1 MSTQKKAVLD
11 IILSHIDRFGDD
23 PVGYTKKSFYTYDPE
38 HAIRAWF
45 IWSIFML
52 AFIPILRY
60 ITLKIIRLALPPN
73 RGKLPDELLPSSKI
87 RTTLTFINGVWALI
101 MWGAYPTMYRESGP
115 LFLCY
120 WAYAFQ
126 CVFFLFTVFPRYR
139 SLVRFGMGF
148 IVWPVHSTAL
158 MANFGYVFYG
168 IIFFRWEYELVHFA
182 PPIFLWIFML
192 TNMHEYDDSVNY
204 LTKGYLA
211 TAWALLSG
219 VLFTMMYQHIS
230 MPVEVYKNE
239 MRYMFMFATV
249 GVSLAEYVT
258 MIIWSFARAIWLQ
271 FLADEKVRQ
280 FYSGNKDAETQKN
293 K

>member
-1 MSTQKKAVLD
+1 
-11 IILSHIDRFGDD
+11 
-23 PVGYTKKSFYTYDPE
+23 
-38 HAIRAWF
+38 
-45 IWSIFML
+45 
-52 AFIPILRY
+52 
-60 ITLKIIRLALPPN
+60 
-73 RGKLPDELLPSSKI
+73 
-87 RTTLTFINGVWALI
+87 
-101 MWGAYPTMYRESGP
+101 
-115 LFLCY
+115 
-120 WAYAFQ
+120 
-126 CVFFLFTVFPRYR
+126 
-139 SLVRFGMGF
+139 
-148 IVWPVHSTAL
+148 

-280 FYSGNKDAETQKN
+280 FYWGNRDTETQKN